1 MSIVHALLRLYAYG
15 FHFLMAAFLVGL
27 AVVAYVSGT
36 HNLDP
41 GGMVNYAGKELTD
54 CLLGIGLTGV
64 VVVIL
69 AILNKLRWLF
79 PVYALLA
86 MITLFRWFF
95 VSSYRF
101 PDRDAFWGALWL
113 FVGAVGAFLG
123 SLMELKRG
131 RKRAHRT

>member
-1 MSIVHALLRLYAYG
+1 MSIVHGLLRFYAYAY
-15 FHFLMAAFLVGL
+15 HFLMAAFLVGL
-27 AVVAYVSGT
+27 AAVAYISGT

-41 GGMVNYAGKELTD
+41 GGMVSYSGKELSD
-54 CLLGIGLTGV
+54 CLLGIGLTGI

-101 PDRDAFWGALWL
+101 SDRDAFWGGVGL

-131 RKRAHRT
+131 RKRPHRR

>member
-1 MSIVHALLRLYAYG
+1 MSIVHGLLRFYAYAY
-15 FHFLMAAFLVGL
+15 HFLMAAFLVGL
-27 AVVAYVSGT
+27 AAVAYISGT

-41 GGMVNYAGKELTD
+41 GGMVSYSGKELSD
-54 CLLGIGLTGV
+54 CLLGIGLTGI

-101 PDRDAFWGALWL
+101 SDRDAFWGGVWL

-131 RKRAHRT
+131 RKRPHRR